1 MAKIVKRKK
10 RKLKIEGVA
19 KLLLSFAIIAWL
31 GTSLFVN
38 TKNAELTVK
47 IQKMNDELAA
57 LTQENQTLS
66 FEIQTLESKD
76 RIYEVAQTANMDQIQ
91 DNIISIVGE

>member
-10 RKLKIEGVA
+10 RKLRIEALA
-19 KLLLSFAIIAWL
+19 KLLLSVAIIAWVS
-31 GTSLFVN
+31 TSLFVN

-47 IQKMNDELAA
+47 IQKMNEELAS

-76 RIYEVAQTANMDQIQ
+76 RIYEVAQTANMDQIK
-91 DNIISIVGE
+91 DNIISIIGE

>member
-10 RKLKIEGVA
+10 RKLRIEGLA
-19 KLLLSFAIIAWL
+19 KLLLSFAIIVWV

-47 IQKMNDELAA
+47 IQKMNEELAS
-57 LTQENQTLS
+57 LTQQNQSLN

-76 RIYEVAQTANMDQIQ
+76 RIYEVAQVANMDQIQ
-91 DNIISIVGE
+91 DNIISIIGE